1 MPVRAKRGTVYE
13 RHLDDDSGA
22 QYFHNTKTGE
32 TQWDEPPA
40 DKPIEDLT
48 SGDLDS
54 IIATGGDDPHS
65 LEAAAASAVQRHSQ
79 SEDGLGQHGGG
90 SSIMTDLTSVG
101 CDEQEGQALDD
112 LLESK

>member
-1 MPVRAKRGTVYE
+1 MPGRAKRGTVYE

-48 SGDLDS
+48 SGTLDS

-65 LEAAAASAVQRHSQ
+65 LEEAAAASAVQRHSQ
-79 SEDGLGQHGGG
+79 SEDGLDQHGGG
-90 SSIMTDLTSVG
+90 SSIMADLTSVG
-101 CDEQEGQALDD
+101 CDEQEGQAP
-112 LLESK
+112 